1 MLATPRSDR
10 TSLSIGW
17 DAARANALPALILQT
32 AMAALLIA
40 YYTSPPCAEAL
51 NKLAQ
56 YKQRHGLSFVLLAA
70 IAAGALL
77 PELFLIVFFQHGKP
91 RRENLHNLAFT
102 IPTWAIDGI
111 LVDLL
116 YRGNAWWFGHA
127 VTFPVVAAKIFV
139 DQFGYNPLIAAPSE
153 VLVYEWKNDGITWAS
168 VRRALS
174 WDHYRDKIIP
184 TLLATWVVWIPLV
197 AIIYSLPLPLQ
208 FPLFS
213 LALTF
218 WVLLLTI

>member
-1 MLATPRSDR
+1 M
-10 TSLSIGW
+10 
-17 DAARANALPALILQT
+17 
-32 AMAALLIA
+32 
-40 YYTSPPCAEAL
+40 
-51 NKLAQ
+51 
-56 YKQRHGLSFVLLAA
+56 
-70 IAAGALL
+70 
-77 PELFLIVFFQHGKP
+77 
-91 RRENLHNLAFT
+91 
-102 IPTWAIDGI
+102 
-111 LVDLL
+111 
-116 YRGNAWWFGHA
+116 
-127 VTFPVVAAKIFV
+127 VAAKIFV

-168 VRRALS
+168 VRRALT

-218 WVLLLTI
+218 WVLLLTYMTNQFAGKIAADAPPAPVPIPPLRSSAQ